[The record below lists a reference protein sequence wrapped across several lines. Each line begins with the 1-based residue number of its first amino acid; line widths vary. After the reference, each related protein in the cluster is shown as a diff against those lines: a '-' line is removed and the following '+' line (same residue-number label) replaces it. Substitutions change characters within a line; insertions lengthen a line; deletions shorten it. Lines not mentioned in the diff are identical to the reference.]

1 MAEDGGPVRPE
12 EMFEGDIFYRINL
25 LQHSYGLI
33 TIHKLS
39 QELKKTLEADGVLG
53 QVRAKIKSSLYRIME
68 SSQSVRV
75 QRLQNSVAC
84 LHSS

>member
-1 MAEDGGPVRPE
+1 MAEHGEGRPE
-12 EMFEGDIFYRINL
+12 ELFEGKFLMSSIRCIVENII
-25 LQHSYGLI
+25 I
-33 TIHKLS
+33 TTQKLH

-75 QRLQNSVAC
+75 QRLYNSFAC
-84 LHSS
+84 QHSS